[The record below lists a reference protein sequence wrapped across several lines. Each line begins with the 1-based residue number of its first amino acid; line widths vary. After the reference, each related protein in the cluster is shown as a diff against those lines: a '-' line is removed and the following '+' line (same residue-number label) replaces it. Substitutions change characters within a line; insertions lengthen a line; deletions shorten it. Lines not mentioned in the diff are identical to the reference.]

1 MVKST
6 SCTKIS
12 RSKVPAPVL
21 WSKVPFALTFLEQ
34 KYQHHIYLWSKVP
47 VVLTFPDQ
55 KYQHQFCGQ
64 KYQLHQHQ
72 KYQMCGSKS
81 SCTSIFQLNRIL
93 AFHFLLQLHQSMT
106 DPAADLRL
114 SQAQEKEQKFP
125 VKSTNTKVPVL
136 DHQSTTRV
144 PVPDQQSTKVP
155 VPKHC
160 SFSSRSHI
168 PAKPSWRQ
176 SYIKECCIRFSQ
188 FHWILGIALFS
199 PHSAFNKWKHWLDL
213 VVIGCR
219 QHQWQL

>member
-1 MVKST
+1 MVKSTCCTDISGTKVPVALTFLEQKYQHHVVKST

-114 SQAQEKEQKFP
+114 SQAQDKVAAATEVSSEKYQ
-125 VKSTNTKVPVL
+125 
-136 DHQSTTRV
+136 HQSTSTR
-144 PVPDQQSTKVP
+144 PT
-155 VPKHC
+155 PKY
-160 SFSSRSHI
+160 
-168 PAKPSWRQ
+168 Q
-176 SYIKECCIRFSQ
+176 Y
-188 FHWILGIALFS
+188 
-199 PHSAFNKWKHWLDL
+199 
-213 VVIGCR
+213 
-219 QHQWQL
+219 

>member
-1 MVKST
+1 M
-6 SCTKIS
+6 
-12 RSKVPAPVL
+12 
-21 WSKVPFALTFLEQ
+21 
-34 KYQHHIYLWSKVP
+34 WSKVP

-114 SQAQEKEQKFP
+114 SQAQDKVAAATEVSSEKYQ
-125 VKSTNTKVPVL
+125 
-136 DHQSTTRV
+136 HQSTSTRPPV
-144 PVPDQQSTKVP
+144 PVPEHHKSTSTRPTEYQYQNTKVP

-160 SFSSRSHI
+160 SFSNRSHI

-188 FHWILGIALFS
+188 FQPKHWILGIALFS